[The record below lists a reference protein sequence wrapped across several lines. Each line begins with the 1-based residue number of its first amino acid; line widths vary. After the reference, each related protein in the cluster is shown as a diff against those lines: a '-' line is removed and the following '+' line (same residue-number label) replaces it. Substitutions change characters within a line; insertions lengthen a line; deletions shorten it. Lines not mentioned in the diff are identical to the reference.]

1 MKYFQIQVE
10 PASYLIVVNQDL
22 HMCGCTMAGFLI
34 ATLYSQIKVVYP
46 SDKDKLILSIFMV
59 LRAWT
64 KSARAFTPKKVE
76 EYSDL
81 GKL

>member
-34 ATLYSQIKVVYP
+34 ATLYSHIRVVYP
-46 SDKDKLILSIFMV
+46 SDNDKLILSVFMV
-59 LRAWT
+59 LIIFYT
-64 KSARAFTPKKVE
+64 QEK
-76 EYSDL
+76 
-81 GKL
+81 